1 MEGPLRGA
9 RAVHGI
15 RRPATARKSPR
26 RDHPG
31 ASGVPARSGR
41 GSRFLRLDGGDVG
54 LSRPKTPAPGR
65 AADGMLDERQRFGAP
80 PRRGVHPALQSVPAH
95 EADHAEEHPPCAG
108 DRPARGNDRSR
119 HRCACPARRRKD
131 AGDMSTEISALNNRP
146 VIIGGGAAGLMT
158 ALQMAPE
165 PVLLLSKAPL
175 GAEASS
181 LWAQGG
187 LAAAMGGDDAPA
199 LHLADTIAAG
209 AGLCDEAVARR
220 IVDAAPA
227 AVEHLARL
235 GVAFDRRP
243 DGGWR
248 LGLEA
253 AHGRNRIVHAT
264 GDGSG
269 REIMRALIEAV
280 RRCPSITLLEGV
292 EARSL
297 IVEDNAIKGVLAANE
312 RGALILNTE
321 RVVVATG
328 GIGGLFLDST
338 NPAGC
343 FGQGLALAAHAG
355 ATLSDLE
362 FVQFHP
368 TAFDGPSRPMPLVTE
383 AVRGDGAV
391 LIDDTGKRF
400 MANEPGAE
408 LAARDIV
415 ARAVWRR
422 RAEGHRTFL
431 DARKHPGKEFAQR
444 YPVISAFCKMA
455 GIDPATDPIPVRPA
469 VHYHMGGIAVD
480 ADGRSTVDGL
490 WACGEVAR
498 TGLHG
503 ANRLASNSLMEAI
516 VCAEWVAGSVGG
528 ISAGTL
534 PQYAADVVPPA
545 SDPAIVRP
553 ILSQGLGVLRDRHAI
568 SRAIRSLYPLAGS
581 RGAASDPALVG
592 LMIAV
597 AAYRREESRGGH
609 YRTDYPDTLS
619 AATPSSICLSDAL
632 DAAGD
637 IVEAETLPLGSAL

>member
-1 MEGPLRGA
+1 
-9 RAVHGI
+9 
-15 RRPATARKSPR
+15 
-26 RDHPG
+26 
-31 ASGVPARSGR
+31 
-41 GSRFLRLDGGDVG
+41 
-54 LSRPKTPAPGR
+54 
-65 AADGMLDERQRFGAP
+65 
-80 PRRGVHPALQSVPAH
+80 
-95 EADHAEEHPPCAG
+95 
-108 DRPARGNDRSR
+108 
-119 HRCACPARRRKD
+119 
-131 AGDMSTEISALNNRP
+131 MSTDISALNNRP

-158 ALQMAPE
+158 ALQLAPE

-187 LAAAMGGDDAPA
+187 LAAAMGDDDAPA

-264 GDGSG
+264 GDGTG
-269 REIMRALIEAV
+269 REIMRALIAAV

-297 IVEDNAIKGVLAANE
+297 IVEDNAIQGVLAANAD
-312 RGALILNTE
+312 GPLVIDSG
-321 RVVVATG
+321 RVVLATG

-343 FGQGLALAAHAG
+343 FGQGLALAARAG
-355 ATLSDLE
+355 AKLSDLE
-362 FVQFHP
+362 FIQFHP

-383 AVRGDGAV
+383 AVRGDGAT
-391 LIDDTGKRF
+391 LIDDTGLRF
-400 MANEPGAE
+400 MADQPGAE
-408 LAARDIV
+408 LAPRDIV
-415 ARAVWRR
+415 ARAVWHR
-422 RAEGHRTFL
+422 RAEGHRVFL
-431 DARKHPGKEFAQR
+431 DARTHPGAEFAKR

-480 ADGRSTVDGL
+480 TEGRSTVHGL
-490 WACGEVAR
+490 WACGEVSR

-516 VCAEWVAGSVGG
+516 VCASWVAQSVKG
-528 ISAGTL
+528 AGCGPLKARTTL
-534 PQYAADVVPPA
+534 APPPA
-545 SDPAIVRP
+545 SDASAVRP
-553 ILSQGLGVLRDRHAI
+553 ILSQGLGVLRDRHGI
-568 SRAIRSLYPLAGS
+568 ERAIRSLYPIASGNS
-581 RGAASDPALVG
+581 AASDPARVG

-597 AAYRREESRGGH
+597 AAFRREESRGGH
-609 YRTDYPDTLS
+609 FRTDFPDTLPS
-619 AATPSSICLSDAL
+619 AVPSSLTLAGAF
-632 DAAGD
+632 AAISE
-637 IVEAETLPLGSAL
+637 IVETTSLSVGSTQP

>member
-1 MEGPLRGA
+1 MM
-9 RAVHGI
+9 
-15 RRPATARKSPR
+15 T
-26 RDHPG
+26 D
-31 ASGVPARSGR
+31 
-41 GSRFLRLDGGDVG
+41 
-54 LSRPKTPAPGR
+54 
-65 AADGMLDERQRFGAP
+65 
-80 PRRGVHPALQSVPAH
+80 
-95 EADHAEEHPPCAG
+95 
-108 DRPARGNDRSR
+108 
-119 HRCACPARRRKD
+119 
-131 AGDMSTEISALNNRP
+131 ISALAGRP
-146 VIIGGGAAGLMT
+146 VIVGGGAAGLMT
-158 ALQMAPE
+158 ALHLAPE
-165 PVLLLSKAPL
+165 PVVLLSKSPL

-187 LAAAMGGDDAPA
+187 LAAAMGEDDAPA
-199 LHLADTIAAG
+199 LHLADTLTAG
-209 AGLCDEAVARR
+209 VGLCDEVAARR
-220 IVDAAPA
+220 IVQAAPS

-243 DGGWR
+243 DGHFR

-264 GDGSG
+264 GDGTG
-269 REIMRALIEAV
+269 REIMRALISAA

-292 EARSL
+292 EARRL
-297 IVEDNAIKGVLAANE
+297 IVEHNAIKGVLAANE

-343 FGQGLALAAHAG
+343 FGQGLALASHAG
-355 ATLSDLE
+355 AKLSDLE

-383 AVRGDGAV
+383 AVRGDGAI

-400 MANEPGAE
+400 MADQPGAE

-415 ARAVWRR
+415 ARAVWRH
-422 RAEGHRTFL
+422 RAEGHKTFL

-455 GIDPATDPIPVRPA
+455 GVDPATDPIPVRPA

-480 ADGRSTVDGL
+480 IDGRSTVSGL

-516 VCAEWVAGSVGG
+516 VCARWVAESIKGV
-528 ISAGTL
+528 SAGRVRLQTAHSL
-534 PQYAADVVPPA
+534 PPA
-545 SDPAIVRP
+545 SDPSIVRA
-553 ILSQGLGVLRDRHAI
+553 ILAQGLGVLRDRDTI

-581 RGAASDPALVG
+581 RGAASDPAMVG
-592 LMIAV
+592 MMIAV
-597 AAYRREESRGGH
+597 SAYRREESRGGH
-609 YRTDYPDTLS
+609 YRSDFP
-619 AATPSSICLSDAL
+619 ATSPLAVPSSITLAEAFG
-632 DAAGD
+632 AARD
-637 IVEAETLPLGSAL
+637 MVESQTASAGNARP